1 MPELSQLSK
10 IEVDNLLFINISNV
24 INISNGNQILE
35 IIKVKILLHF
45 NVEAD
50 VLHAR
55 IT

>member
-10 IEVDNLLFINISNV
+10 IQVDNLLFINISN
-24 INISNGNQILE
+24 GNKILE
-35 IIKVKILLHF
+35 IMKVKTLLHF

>member
-10 IEVDNLLFINISNV
+10 IEVDNLLFINISN
-24 INISNGNQILE
+24 GNQILE
-35 IIKVKILLHF
+35 IIKVKILLHV

>member
-10 IEVDNLLFINISNV
+10 IEVDNLLF